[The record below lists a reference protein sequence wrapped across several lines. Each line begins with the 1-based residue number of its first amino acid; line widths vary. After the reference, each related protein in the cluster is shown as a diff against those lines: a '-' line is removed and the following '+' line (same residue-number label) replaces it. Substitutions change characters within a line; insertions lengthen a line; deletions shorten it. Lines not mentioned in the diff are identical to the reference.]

1 MIDILPILLLGL
13 GLGMLHALD
22 ADHVMAMS
30 MLNANKPSVA
40 RSVFFSVYWAL
51 GHGFMVMLMATL
63 LFYLGFKMPD
73 SWGQLAE
80 IAIGSLLI
88 VMGLW
93 LLINFKREKMR
104 LQQHRH
110 GNIVHRHW
118 HDHQHIAAPK
128 KNNGLNA
135 HQPVMVG
142 LLHGVAGSA
151 PAIAL
156 IPALAYG
163 EINLMIGYLL
173 IFSIGVML
181 AMLGVGLGLRYCQ
194 HVLSQH
200 YQPVYKY
207 YRHAIAFSSVSV
219 GGFWLIQVL

>member
-1 MIDILPILLLGL
+1 MVDILPILLLGL

-30 MLNANKPSVA
+30 MLNVNKPSVA
-40 RSVFFSVYWAL
+40 RSFFYSFYWAL
-51 GHGFMVMLMATL
+51 GHGFMVMLIATL
-63 LFYLGFKMPD
+63 LFVLGFKMPD

-80 IAIGSLLI
+80 IAVGLLL
-88 VMGLW
+88 VLMGLW
-93 LLINFKREKMR
+93 LLINFKREKMT

-118 HDHQHIAAPK
+118 HDHQHITGPK
-128 KNNGLNA
+128 KDNGINA
-135 HQPVMVG
+135 HKPVLVG

-200 YQPVYKY
+200 YQSVYKY
-207 YRHAIAFSSVSV
+207 YRHAIAFSSISV
-219 GGFWLIQVL
+219 GGFWLTQAL